1 MSTKKTRK
9 NLWDSKNRNNN
20 SKKIYKSNIRKSSAR
35 QYQLEK
41 IKIITI
47 NIFNFII
54 FASIVFSISFF
65 SLQKLEQS
73 TRITKVEINNLINLD
88 EKVII
93 EYLNIFGHYL
103 FSINEED
110 IERKLLKMKE
120 IESVQIKK
128 DWPNKFIIE
137 IKENKI
143 VLQIKKESE
152 LLNINQN
159 GIKLS
164 KKTNLDIGKII
175 ELSKDTKFEDINQFV
190 SLKLINFIDTI
201 ETVNLREI
209 LNVDSLSFSYDKNKG
224 AIVIIDDNKQII
236 FGNDADIDFKINNLQ
251 QVFKQIKL
259 NKINYNEID
268 LRFNSKIILR

>member
-1 MSTKKTRK
+1 MSTNKKRK
-9 NLWDSKNRNNN
+9 NLWNSKTRSNN
-20 SKKIYKSNIRKSSAR
+20 SKKIYKSNIRKSNVR
-35 QYQLEK
+35 QYQLQK
-41 IKIITI
+41 IKIIII

-54 FASIVFSISFF
+54 FAALLFSISFF
-65 SLQKLEQS
+65 SFQKLEQS
-73 TRITKVEINNLINLD
+73 TRITKVEINNLISLD

-93 EYLNIFGHYL
+93 EYLDIFGHYL
-103 FSINEED
+103 FLINEED
-110 IERKLLKMKE
+110 IEQKLLKLKE

-137 IKENKI
+137 IKEIKI
-143 VLQIKKESE
+143 ALQIKKESE

-159 GIKLS
+159 GIRLS
-164 KKTNLDIGKII
+164 NKANLNIGKII
-175 ELSKDTKFEDINQFV
+175 ELSKDTQFEDINQFV
-190 SLKLINFIDTI
+190 SIKLINFIDTI

-209 LNVDSLSFSYDKNKG
+209 LNVDSLNFTYDKNKG
-224 AIVIIDDNKQII
+224 VIVIIDDNKQII